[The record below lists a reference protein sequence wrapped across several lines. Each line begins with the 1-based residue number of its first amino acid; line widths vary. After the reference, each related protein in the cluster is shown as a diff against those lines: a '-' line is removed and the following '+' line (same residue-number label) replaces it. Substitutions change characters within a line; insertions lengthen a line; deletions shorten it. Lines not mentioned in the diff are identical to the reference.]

1 MNPKIRDLLLIPLCA
16 AMLVLTTAGFRSCS
30 AAEERSVERS
40 VVSGVDTT
48 ARAVAPGVEAVRA
61 LREAGKIEPATSLAL
76 ARAALDANA
85 AVRTLAQSALDGA
98 DAPTLAAQLDAAVTL
113 AGRLERD
120 GTLRLK
126 NGDTRLAFKLG
137 VITAKNGLVAAR
149 GHLNRPG
156 LTFTLDDGTRRKL
169 TELMPVFAENER
181 VLKEAVERLTG
192 P

>member
-1 MNPKIRDLLLIPLCA
+1 VNPKIRDLLLIPLCA

-40 VVSGVDTT
+40 VVSGIDTT

-61 LREAGKIEPATSLAL
+61 LREAGKIEPAAARAL